1 MRDHYRRK
9 MNSVHEIDIDDPNVE
24 RIDVDKGEKEFKSLM
39 YAIVNQIEVVHV
51 VPEQIVIK
59 QGEEVKREDG
69 EYKDEAK
76 FYLILNGDFKV
87 STLKFGKQK
96 VKKDKHAQTE

>member
-24 RIDVDKGEKEFKSLM
+24 RIDVDKGEKEFKSLIR
-39 YAIVNQIEVVHV
+39 AIVDAIEVVHV

-59 QGEEVKREDG
+59 QGDEVKLENG

-87 STLKFGKQK
+87 STLKFGK
-96 VKKDKHAQTE
+96 